1 MPTSDVPSTSIY
13 LLSSSGSVRYPSAR
27 LLNASMKRMTTGKSA
42 PTLALKSKVK
52 ALSSIARGPT
62 LSRLQGTLKHF
73 MAAMRRLS
81 LSSASASRHV
91 LRYILYTYIYNI
103 NYLYMIIYVCAYPN
117 RTLY

>member
-27 LLNASMKRMTTGKSA
+27 SLNASMKRMTTGKSA

-73 MAAMRRLS
+73 VAAMRRLS
-81 LSSASASRHV
+81 LSSASASPHV
-91 LRYILYTYIYNI
+91 LRYIYIYTYIYI
-103 NYLYMIIYVCAYPN
+103 HIYIYI
-117 RTLY
+117 